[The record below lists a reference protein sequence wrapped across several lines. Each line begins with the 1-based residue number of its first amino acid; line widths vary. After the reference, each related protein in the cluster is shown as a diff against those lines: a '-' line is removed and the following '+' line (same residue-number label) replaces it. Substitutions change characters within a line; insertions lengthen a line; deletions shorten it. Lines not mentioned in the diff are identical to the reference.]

1 MNLLEE
7 KLRSGLAGL
16 ADEARANVRADALIG
31 TFALIDR
38 RRRNRRLLAGVAA
51 ATAAGVIGWTALA
64 PHPLTVQPAPLAT
77 PSFAAGSIIPQYF
90 QFTTDAPAVSHIVSV
105 ELRAEGSRLNL
116 SVTNQQEYAAPAEAR
131 TFVAGAG
138 VYFATKVDDNLAVMV
153 IPDVTKQ
160 VQVIRDAPGSYLE
173 YRVIESAGITLVL
186 EWTTD
191 DRRVPSHLSW
201 FGSDHL
207 VHDSTGAILP
217 GVGLTLGDQR
227 VTIFQ
232 DPVSGFWA
240 TFPEELYLTSASVR
254 PDPDGAEVRLR
265 LAPSTSMSVG
275 RLPPGATQ
283 VTVTPRGSATWTVG
297 AMPDGRVWYLVR
309 GLPSSSA
316 DVSTTPLVKSISY
329 TDTDGKRVAYTPA
342 LR

>member
-1 MNLLEE
+1 MNVLEE
-7 KLRSGLAGL
+7 KLRNGLAGL
-16 ADEARANVRADALIG
+16 ADEAQTNVGAVE
-31 TFALIDR
+31 LIDTLSVIDR
-38 RRRNRRLLAGVAA
+38 QHRNRRLLAGVAA
-51 ATAAGVIGWTALA
+51 ATAAAVIGWTALA

-90 QFTTDAPAVSHIVSV
+90 RFTTDDPALSHIVSV
-105 ELRAEGSRLNL
+105 ELRPEGTRLNL

-160 VQVIRDAPGSYLE
+160 VQVIMDAPGSYLE
-173 YRVIESAGITLVL
+173 YRPIESAGITLVL
-186 EWTTD
+186 QWTTD
-191 DRRVPSHLSW
+191 ARQLPSHLSW
-201 FGSDHL
+201 FGSDQL

-227 VTIFQ
+227 VIIFQ

-240 TFPEELYLTSASVR
+240 TFPEELYLSLASSR

-275 RLPPGATQ
+275 RLPSGASK
-283 VTVTPRGSATWTVG
+283 VTVTPRGDATWTVG
-297 AMPDGRVWYLVR
+297 AMPDGRLWYLVR
-309 GLPSSSA
+309 AIPPRSS
-316 DVSTTPLVKSISY
+316 DVSTAALVKSISY
-329 TDTDGKRVAYTPA
+329 TDADGKRVTYTPV